1 MPVSDPPP
9 HEVRPCADPNDA
21 GTSWRAEKL
30 KDLVWRAKCL
40 GVRDLPAVQALERE
54 MRDATAA
61 LDAMAVEQSA
71 PGYVRPWWKDGE
83 YDEARAEAAN
93 DRGMEAYAARRFR
106 DAHADFTEA
115 ARLEPRRAGYHAN
128 RAAAALKLGDH
139 RAAADDA
146 ENALRLDATH
156 VKAMLR
162 FGEAALRGRLDPRRA
177 LRRFRDAGARAG
189 TREPARRPSPRK
201 ARRGQKR
208 LSPRRTRAIRVRTC
222 PLEEA
227 TARRSLTTSRG
238 RTWTPPPT
246 TRCRRRRRSASTRF
260 RRASPR
266 VSPRR
271 ACCAA
276 PRGRALDALRAFEEE
291 EGKKKRRSEGDSRLD
306 LSVNADFAYARA
318 SASWRVGDVEEA
330 LAALAAFAA
339 AAAADNRRRVRAGAP
354 SVPPPAKLT
363 SLGAR
368 LTKLR
373 ALRDRGVDAMDDGR
387 PDAAARA
394 FGEALATPLARPL
407 WFRRGPGPDAPRA
420 SGRKK
425 NGASLKNGEKRTPYP
440 NAARGDLLRR
450 RAEAILDALD
460 QHVDVDVDGLGVPR
474 RPHRTQAAQ
483 NAPSDTDDDQTEEA
497 YDGDDQTT
505 TRSRRAL
512 RVAARDLRE
521 SLLIDPGDVEARRVR
536 ARLRRSVGDNMG
548 AFEDVRAALD
558 AAPGDEALNRA
569 ARELAAE
576 ATRGGAR
583 ETRGRASAT
592 DGEFRGIPRAR
603 PRGVPR
609 AGRVPRRGRA
619 VDPARVPARGGDV
632 APRQVDDAFGGG
644 AERGGGGVPP
654 RRRRVRGAR
663 RRQAAQGVRRR
674 PGVVSHRMMTLC
686 TRLHEYI
693 LLS

>member
-177 LRRFRDAGARAG
+177 LRRFRDAGARA
-189 TREPARRPSPRK
+189 RELGSPRDLALAAK
-201 ARRGQKR
+201 GEARAEEAVAAADASDTRADVSARRGDR
-208 LSPRRTRAIRVRTC
+208 APFPDHESWPDLDAAADDALSA
-222 PLEEA
+222 EE
-227 TARRSLTTSRG
+227 TFRFNPFSARF
-238 RTWTPPPT
+238 
-246 TRCRRRRRSASTRF
+246 AARF
-260 RRASPR
+260 AE
-266 VSPRR
+266 
-271 ACCAA
+271 ACVLCGA
-276 PRGRALDALRAFEEE
+276 PRRALDALRAFEEE
-291 EGKKKRRSEGDSRLD
+291 EGTKARRSEGDSRLD
-306 LSVNADFAYARA
+306 LGVNADFAYARA

-354 SVPPPAKLT
+354 SVLPPAKLT

-536 ARLRRSVGDNMG
+536 ARLRRSVGDAMG

-576 ATRGGAR
+576 ATRGGRAR
-583 ETRGRASAT
+583 RGGRFRFRRIRA
-592 DGEFRGIPRAR
+592 RR

-654 RRRRVRGAR
+654 RRRRVRGAATPSGAGR
-663 RRQAAQGVRRR
+663 TTPTRSRF
-674 PGVVSHRMMTLC
+674 PSKDDTMYTLA
-686 TRLHEYI
+686 
-693 LLS
+693 

>member
-1 MPVSDPPP
+1 M
-9 HEVRPCADPNDA
+9 
-21 GTSWRAEKL
+21 
-30 KDLVWRAKCL
+30 
-40 GVRDLPAVQALERE
+40 
-54 MRDATAA
+54 
-61 LDAMAVEQSA
+61 
-71 PGYVRPWWKDGE
+71 Y
-83 YDEARAEAAN
+83 
-93 DRGMEAYAARRFR
+93 
-106 DAHADFTEA
+106 
-115 ARLEPRRAGYHAN
+115 
-128 RAAAALKLGDH
+128 
-139 RAAADDA
+139 
-146 ENALRLDATH
+146 
-156 VKAMLR
+156 
-162 FGEAALRGRLDPRRA
+162 
-177 LRRFRDAGARAG
+177 
-189 TREPARRPSPRK
+189 
-201 ARRGQKR
+201 KR
-208 LSPRRTRAIRVRTC
+208 Q
-222 PLEEA
+222 
-227 TARRSLTTSRG
+227 
-238 RTWTPPPT
+238 
-246 TRCRRRRRSASTRF
+246 
-260 RRASPR
+260 
-266 VSPRR
+266 
-271 ACCAA
+271 
-276 PRGRALDALRAFEEE
+276 E

-592 DGEFRGIPRAR
+592 DGEFRGIRA
-603 PRGVPR
+603 P
-609 AGRVPRRGRA
+609 
-619 VDPARVPARGGDV
+619 VPAAYRALGV
-632 APRQVDDAFGGG
+632 SRDADARSIRRAYRRAAATWHPDKWTTRSE
-644 AERGGGGVPP
+644 AERSAAAAAFRRVAGAYEALGDAK
-654 RRRRVRGAR
+654 RRRAYD
-663 RRQAAQGVRRR
+663 AD
-674 PGVVSHRMMTLC
+674 PESFPI
-686 TRLHEYI
+686 E
-693 LLS
+693 

>member
-177 LRRFRDAGARAG
+177 LRRFRDAGARA
-189 TREPARRPSPRK
+189 RELGSPRDLALAAK
-201 ARRGQKR
+201 GEARAEEAVAAADASDTRADVSARRGDR
-208 LSPRRTRAIRVRTC
+208 APFPDHESWPDLDAAAEDALSA
-222 PLEEA
+222 EE
-227 TARRSLTTSRG
+227 TFRFNPFSARF
-238 RTWTPPPT
+238 
-246 TRCRRRRRSASTRF
+246 AARF
-260 RRASPR
+260 AE
-266 VSPRR
+266 
-271 ACCAA
+271 ACVLCGA
-276 PRGRALDALRAFEEE
+276 PRRALDALRAFEEE
-291 EGKKKRRSEGDSRLD
+291 EGKKKRGSEGDSRLD

-592 DGEFRGIPRAR
+592 DGEFRGIRA
-603 PRGVPR
+603 P
-609 AGRVPRRGRA
+609 
-619 VDPARVPARGGDV
+619 VPAAYRALGV
-632 APRQVDDAFGGG
+632 SRDADARSIRRAYRRAAATWHPDKWTTRSE
-644 AERGGGGVPP
+644 AERSAAAAAFRRVAGAYEALGDAK
-654 RRRRVRGAR
+654 RRRAYD
-663 RRQAAQGVRRR
+663 AD
-674 PGVVSHRMMTLC
+674 PESFPI
-686 TRLHEYI
+686 E
-693 LLS
+693 

>member
-177 LRRFRDAGARAG
+177 LRRFRDAGARA
-189 TREPARRPSPRK
+189 RELGSPRDLALAAK
-201 ARRGQKR
+201 GEARAEEAVAAADASDTRADVSARRGDR
-208 LSPRRTRAIRVRTC
+208 APFPDHESWPDLDAAADDALSA
-222 PLEEA
+222 EE
-227 TARRSLTTSRG
+227 TFRFNPFSARF
-238 RTWTPPPT
+238 
-246 TRCRRRRRSASTRF
+246 AARF
-260 RRASPR
+260 AE
-266 VSPRR
+266 
-271 ACCAA
+271 ACVLCGA
-276 PRGRALDALRAFEEE
+276 PRRALDALRAFEEE
-291 EGKKKRRSEGDSRLD
+291 EGKKKRGSEGDSRLD

-583 ETRGRASAT
+583 ETLPQTRASS
-592 DGEFRGIPRAR
+592 DGLSFRGI
-603 PRGVPR
+603 RGP
-609 AGRVPRRGRA
+609 
-619 VDPARVPARGGDV
+619 VPAAYRALGV
-632 APRQVDDAFGGG
+632 SRDADARSIRRAYRRAAATWHPDKWTTRSE
-644 AERGGGGVPP
+644 AERSAAAAAFRRVAGAYEALGDAK
-654 RRRRVRGAR
+654 RRRAYD
-663 RRQAAQGVRRR
+663 AD
-674 PGVVSHRMMTLC
+674 PESFPI
-686 TRLHEYI
+686 E
-693 LLS
+693 

>member
-71 PGYVRPWWKDGE
+71 PGYARPWWKDGE

-93 DRGMEAYAARRFR
+93 DRGMEAYAERRFR

-177 LRRFRDAGARAG
+177 LRRFRDAGARA
-189 TREPARRPSPRK
+189 RELGSPRDLALAARGEARAEEAVK
-201 ARRGQKR
+201 TADASDTHADVSARRGDR
-208 LSPRRTRAIRVRTC
+208 APFPDHESWPDLEAAADDALSA
-222 PLEEA
+222 EETFRFNPSA
-227 TARRSLTTSRG
+227 ARF
-238 RTWTPPPT
+238 
-246 TRCRRRRRSASTRF
+246 AARF
-260 RRASPR
+260 AEAC
-266 VSPRR
+266 VLCGAPRR
-271 ACCAA
+271 A
-276 PRGRALDALRAFEEE
+276 LEVLRAFEEE
-291 EGKKKRRSEGDSRLD
+291 EGSKKGDSRLD
-306 LSVNADFAYARA
+306 LGVNADFAYARA

-330 LAALAAFAA
+330 LEALAAFAA
-339 AAAADNRRRVRAGAP
+339 AAAADNRSRLRAGAP

-373 ALRDRGVDAMDDGR
+373 ALRDRGVDAMDDGK

-407 WFRRGPGPDAPRA
+407 WFRRGPGPGPGPGPDAPRA

-425 NGASLKNGEKRTPYP
+425 NGARVSREKRTPYP
-440 NAARGDLLRR
+440 NAVRGDLLRR

-460 QHVDVDVDGLGVPR
+460 QHVDVDVDGLGAPR
-474 RPHRTQAAQ
+474 RPHRTQAGDTGW
-483 NAPSDTDDDQTEEA
+483 SDTDASEEEA

-512 RVAARDLRE
+512 RVATRDLRE
-521 SLLIDPGDVEARRVR
+521 SLLINPGDVEARRVR
-536 ARLRRSVGDNMG
+536 ARLRRSIGDALG

-569 ARELAAE
+569 ARELASE
-576 ATRGGAR
+576 ATSSGGALPQ
-583 ETRGRASAT
+583 TRASE
-592 DGEFRGIPRAR
+592 GYGGFRGVRA
-603 PRGVPR
+603 P
-609 AGRVPRRGRA
+609 
-619 VDPARVPARGGDV
+619 VPAAYRALGV
-632 APRQVDDAFGGG
+632 SRDADARSIRRAYRRAAATWHPDKWTTRSE
-644 AERGGGGVPP
+644 AERSAAAAAFRRVAGAYEALGDAK
-654 RRRRVRGAR
+654 RRRAYD
-663 RRQAAQGVRRR
+663 AD
-674 PGVVSHRMMTLC
+674 PESFPL
-686 TRLHEYI
+686 E
-693 LLS
+693 

>member
-177 LRRFRDAGARAG
+177 LRRFRDAGARA
-189 TREPARRPSPRK
+189 RELGSPRDLALAAK
-201 ARRGQKR
+201 GEARAEEAVAAADASDTRADVSARRGDR
-208 LSPRRTRAIRVRTC
+208 APFPDHESWPDLDAAAEDALSA
-222 PLEEA
+222 EE
-227 TARRSLTTSRG
+227 TFRFNPFSARF
-238 RTWTPPPT
+238 
-246 TRCRRRRRSASTRF
+246 AARF
-260 RRASPR
+260 AE
-266 VSPRR
+266 
-271 ACCAA
+271 ACVLCGA
-276 PRGRALDALRAFEEE
+276 PRRALDALRAFEEE

-460 QHVDVDVDGLGVPR
+460 QHVDVDVEGLGVPR

-583 ETRGRASAT
+583 ETLPQTRASS
-592 DGEFRGIPRAR
+592 DGLSFRGI
-603 PRGVPR
+603 RGP
-609 AGRVPRRGRA
+609 
-619 VDPARVPARGGDV
+619 VPAAYRALGV
-632 APRQVDDAFGGG
+632 SRDADARSIRRAYRRAAATWHPDKWTTRSE
-644 AERGGGGVPP
+644 AERSAAAAAFRRVAGAYEALGDAK
-654 RRRRVRGAR
+654 RRRAYD
-663 RRQAAQGVRRR
+663 AD
-674 PGVVSHRMMTLC
+674 PESFPI
-686 TRLHEYI
+686 E
-693 LLS
+693 

>member
-54 MRDATAA
+54 IRDSTAA

-71 PGYVRPWWKDGE
+71 PGYARPWWKDGE

-93 DRGMEAYAARRFR
+93 DRGMEAYAERRFR
-106 DAHADFTEA
+106 DAHADFTDA

-177 LRRFRDAGARAG
+177 LRRFRDAGARA
-189 TREPARRPSPRK
+189 RELGSPRDLALAAK
-201 ARRGQKR
+201 GEARAEEAVAAADASDTRADVSARRGDR
-208 LSPRRTRAIRVRTC
+208 APFPDHESWPDLDAAADDALSA
-222 PLEEA
+222 EE
-227 TARRSLTTSRG
+227 TFRFNPFSARF
-238 RTWTPPPT
+238 
-246 TRCRRRRRSASTRF
+246 AARF
-260 RRASPR
+260 AE
-266 VSPRR
+266 
-271 ACCAA
+271 ACVLCGA
-276 PRGRALDALRAFEEE
+276 PRRALDALRAFEEE

-339 AAAADNRRRVRAGAP
+339 AAAADNRRRLRAGAP

-460 QHVDVDVDGLGVPR
+460 QHVDVDVEGLGVPR

-521 SLLIDPGDVEARRVR
+521 SLLIDPGDVEARRARV
-536 ARLRRSVGDNMG
+536 RLRRSIGDTLG
-548 AFEDVRAALD
+548 AFDDARAALD

-576 ATRGGAR
+576 ATRRGDGDSSSSDGFRDGAKSAVPRGPVPAAYRALGVSRDADARSIRRAYRRAAAKWHPDKWTMRSEAER
-583 ETRGRASAT
+583 ETAA
-592 DGEFRGIPRAR
+592 A
-603 PRGVPR
+603 
-609 AGRVPRRGRA
+609 
-619 VDPARVPARGGDV
+619 
-632 APRQVDDAFGGG
+632 AF
-644 AERGGGGVPP
+644 
-654 RRRRVRGAR
+654 RRVAGAYEALGDAKR
-663 RRQAAQGVRRR
+663 
-674 PGVVSHRMMTLC
+674 HRAYDADPE
-686 TRLHEYI
+686 RFPI
-693 LLS
+693 D

>member
-1 MPVSDPPP
+1 M
-9 HEVRPCADPNDA
+9 
-21 GTSWRAEKL
+21 
-30 KDLVWRAKCL
+30 
-40 GVRDLPAVQALERE
+40 
-54 MRDATAA
+54 
-61 LDAMAVEQSA
+61 
-71 PGYVRPWWKDGE
+71 
-83 YDEARAEAAN
+83 
-93 DRGMEAYAARRFR
+93 
-106 DAHADFTEA
+106 
-115 ARLEPRRAGYHAN
+115 
-128 RAAAALKLGDH
+128 
-139 RAAADDA
+139 
-146 ENALRLDATH
+146 
-156 VKAMLR
+156 
-162 FGEAALRGRLDPRRA
+162 
-177 LRRFRDAGARAG
+177 
-189 TREPARRPSPRK
+189 
-201 ARRGQKR
+201 
-208 LSPRRTRAIRVRTC
+208 
-222 PLEEA
+222 
-227 TARRSLTTSRG
+227 
-238 RTWTPPPT
+238 
-246 TRCRRRRRSASTRF
+246 
-260 RRASPR
+260 
-266 VSPRR
+266 
-271 ACCAA
+271 
-276 PRGRALDALRAFEEE
+276 
-291 EGKKKRRSEGDSRLD
+291 
-306 LSVNADFAYARA
+306 
-318 SASWRVGDVEEA
+318 
-330 LAALAAFAA
+330 
-339 AAAADNRRRVRAGAP
+339 
-354 SVPPPAKLT
+354 PPPAKLT

-460 QHVDVDVDGLGVPR
+460 QHVDVDVEGLGVPR

-592 DGEFRGIPRAR
+592 DGEFRGIRA
-603 PRGVPR
+603 P
-609 AGRVPRRGRA
+609 
-619 VDPARVPARGGDV
+619 VPAAYRALGV
-632 APRQVDDAFGGG
+632 SRDADARSIRRAYRRAAATWHPDKWTTRSE
-644 AERGGGGVPP
+644 AERSAAAAAFRRVAGAYEALGDAK
-654 RRRRVRGAR
+654 RRRAYD
-663 RRQAAQGVRRR
+663 AD
-674 PGVVSHRMMTLC
+674 PESFPI
-686 TRLHEYI
+686 E
-693 LLS
+693 